1 MKDFNLKEEIISGFT
16 VTSDRKK
23 VWNVELDLLKKFIE
37 VCNKYNLKYFIF
49 SGSMIGVIRHQGFI
63 PWDDDIDVAMLRE
76 DYNKLLEI
84 ADKEFTNEYFFQ
96 TPYNDKLY
104 RGHAQLRNSNTT
116 GILPRE
122 INMKYNQGIFLDIF
136 PLDEYPSTKEEYDKQ
151 NKKLLKYKELLTRY
165 YDYGS
170 TFKSKIYTYLIA
182 RPIVDLH
189 GYKNYYKKYEKE
201 CSKYNGKG
209 NGIVSN
215 LSLIYD
221 REKNNIYREELDEMI
236 EMPFE
241 NVMVTVP
248 KKYDDIL
255 KRTFGEYMV
264 FKHEAT
270 THGDVLFSTEIP
282 YKEFIKRYKNK
293 EINLE
298 DFYLK

>member
-84 ADKEFTNEYFFQ
+84 ADKEFNNEYFFQ

-165 YDYGS
+165 YDCGT

-221 REKNNIYREELDEMI
+221 RKKNNIYREELDEMI

-241 NVMVTVP
+241 NIMVTVP
-248 KKYDDIL
+248 KKYDNIL

-282 YKEFIKRYKNK
+282 YKEFIKKYKNK